1 MKRFDRSS
9 IMKAL
14 HPETSEFETK
24 EKIDAF
30 WARNIRV
37 TLGMCVKNSE
47 AIIRDAIASILSQDY
62 PHETMELIVVDGYS
76 EDNTLNTLKDALV
89 NADVKTKIFQEKEG
103 LGRARQIVVDN
114 ALGEYIIW
122 VDADLILSK
131 NFVTNQ
137 MEFMNKNPNVGIAKG
152 KYGINGTGSHE
163 NLVEALENTEF
174 LLSTMSNGETSS
186 KSLGTSG
193 CIYRVKAIRQVGGFD
208 QNFKGA
214 GEDQDAE
221 HRVRAAGWALHITQA
236 VFYERRRQTWR
247 SLWKEYFWHG
257 YGCSYL
263 FKKNRET
270 INIYKFLPPVA
281 IVLELL
287 RVPSAYKLIKRKAT
301 LLLPFHYIFKRTAW
315 YLGFM
320 KSRANL

>member
-1 MKRFDRSS
+1 VR
-9 IMKAL
+9 L
-14 HPETSEFETK
+14 ETSEFEVN
-24 EKIDAF
+24 EKSDVSSC
-30 WARNIRV
+30 NVKV

-47 AIIRDAIASILSQDY
+47 KTIRDAIDSILSQDY
-62 PHETMELIVVDGYS
+62 PHENMELIVVDGYS
-76 EDNTLNTLKDALV
+76 EDNTLNTLKDTLR
-89 NADVKTKIFQEKEG
+89 NIDVKTKIIQEKEG

-122 VDADLILSK
+122 VDADLILS
-131 NFVTNQ
+131 NHFVTIQ
-137 MEFMNKNPNVGIAKG
+137 VEFMSKNPNVGIAKG
-152 KYGINGTGSHE
+152 KYETYRTGSHE
-163 NLVEALENTEF
+163 NLVEILENTEF
-174 LLSTMSNGETSS
+174 LLHTMSIGETNS

-193 CIYRVKAIRQVGGFD
+193 CIYRVKAIKQVGGFD

-221 HRVRAAGWALHITQA
+221 YRVRAAGWSIHITQA
-236 VFYERRRQTWR
+236 VFYEKRRQTWR
-247 SLWKEYFWHG
+247 SLWHEYFWHG

-270 INIYKFLPPVA
+270 INIYKFLPPIA

-287 RVPSAYKLIKRKAT
+287 HVPAAYKLTKNKAT
-301 LLLPFHYIFKRTAW
+301 LLLPFHYIFKRIAW

-320 KSRANL
+320 KSHANLLWQKIRYNIS